1 MYKDILFLNLINFN
15 INLTQWSLLFF
26 HHYSVLSSSYSLVE
40 IKAFPFKMSWFQ
52 GTVWS
57 MRCTVTKVLSNMVGT
72 EDCPCQSLF
81 SVLVLQK
88 SKWTT
93 CITFMGTGGWFFLFL
108 FFGCKSFWPFT
119 VLGEQSHHI
128 NWCLYLSGKFSFQ
141 KDCTNGMLSAMHES

>member
-1 MYKDILFLNLINFN
+1 MEPPFLPPLFI
-15 INLTQWSLLFF
+15 
-26 HHYSVLSSSYSLVE
+26 LSSSYSLVK
-40 IKAFPFKMSWFQ
+40 IKAFSFKMSWFQ

-57 MRCTVTKVLSNMVGT
+57 IRLAVTKVLSNMVGT
-72 EDCPCQSLF
+72 EDCPRQSLF

-128 NWCLYLSGKFSFQ
+128 NWCLYLSGKFSPP

>member
-1 MYKDILFLNLINFN
+1 MDPPFLPSLFHFVI
-15 INLTQWSLLFF
+15 QLL
-26 HHYSVLSSSYSLVE
+26 YSVIE
-40 IKAFPFKMSWFQ
+40 IKASPFKMSWFQ

-57 MRCTVTKVLSNMVGT
+57 IRCTITKVLSNMVGT

-81 SVLVLQK
+81 SVLVLQE

-93 CITFMGTGGWFFLFL
+93 YITSMGTGGWFF
-108 FFGCKSFWPFT
+108 FFFVCKSFWPFT

-128 NWCLYLSGKFSFQ
+128 NLCLYLSGQFSSQ